1 MTVCEF
7 EIGDEP
13 LWEPDETA
21 AFLRVS
27 LGWLERDRASGEPK
41 IPYVKLGRLC
51 RYVPPMVR
59 AAAKRHTIG
68 AA

>member
-1 MTVCEF
+1 MTPPDI

-21 AFLRVS
+21 TFLNVS
-27 LGWLERDRASGEPK
+27 CGWLERDRASGEPK

-51 RYVPPMVR
+51 RYVPLVVR
-59 AAAKRHTIG
+59 TAAKNNMIG
-68 AA
+68 ST